1 MYLVLEL
8 SNSDQ
13 LFVHLAL
20 IMVLE
25 MSTSSLSF
33 RSSELSQHI

>member
-1 MYLVLEL
+1 MCLVLEL

>member
-1 MYLVLEL
+1 MCLVLEL

-13 LFVHLAL
+13 LFVTLAL